1 MKIVLVEPEYEG
13 NLGMIARVVKNFG
26 AEGLV
31 LVNPKVEIGD
41 ETRRRAMHAQDIL
54 DNVETVDTLEDVRKK
69 FRYLVGTTA
78 KTANEFNVNRSY
90 LFPWEIKKVEGMALV
105 IGRESWGLTNEEL
118 EACDA
123 VTVIPTSPKYRTM
136 NISNAAAVLLYEF
149 SKREE
154 EREVADPLVREQIY
168 RYWGELLKELDYV
181 PKKGE
186 LQATLFKR
194 VLEKA
199 MMNEREAHGIA
210 GVLNKTIKKVKNL
223 NR

>member
-1 MKIVLVEPEYEG
+1 MKVVLVEPEYEG

-26 AEGLV
+26 ADGLV

-54 DNVETVDTLEDVRKK
+54 DNVEIVETLAAVRKK
-69 FRYLVGTTA
+69 FKYLVGTTA

-90 LFPWEIKKVEGMALV
+90 LFPWEIKKVKGMAIV

-136 NISNAAAVLLYEF
+136 NISNAVSVLLYEF

-154 EREVADPLVREQIY
+154 KREVADPLVREQIY
-168 RYWGELLKELDYV
+168 KYWGELLNELEYI

-199 MMNEREAHGIA
+199 MLNEREAHGIA

-223 NR
+223 NH